1 MFFNSSTV
9 VGFPNALFFFLAGS
23 GLGSARAT
31 GGTDVGLADKS
42 REHTV
47 SIRVDTTIQKTVS
60 SHSVGVSG
68 TVLEA
73 CSSVPACFW
82 RIHAGRL
89 LTPRPRPR
97 PAAAGVGEHALFAAA
112 CRSSARRWR
121 CGEKAF
127 KRARETFRGTNDAPG
142 VLAPRGAFV
151 ARVADAPL
159 CVSLG
164 ALRIAPCSRW
174 AALDRLEV
182 DRGMVI
188 DHAFRIARA
197 RARATLVVANVHKS
211 VIDCSSPH
219 ATWPL
224 SLIGAKAVG
233 TGALAAASAM
243 GLFDAFWTPGR
254 RDTSE
259 AGSSC
264 VAAGT
269 VGLAGAGS
277 SGLEGAASPELGAGH
292 PP

>member
-31 GGTDVGLADKS
+31 GGTDVGLADNS

-188 DHAFRIARA
+188 DHAFRIAHA
-197 RARATLVVANVHKS
+197 RARDS
-211 VIDCSSPH
+211 
-219 ATWPL
+219 
-224 SLIGAKAVG
+224 
-233 TGALAAASAM
+233 
-243 GLFDAFWTPGR
+243 R
-254 RDTSE
+254 RRERT
-259 AGSSC
+259 
-264 VAAGT
+264 
-269 VGLAGAGS
+269 
-277 SGLEGAASPELGAGH
+277 
-292 PP
+292 